1 MYNGTP
7 PAGWQG
13 FLKKSSGYYV
23 FQKYD
28 VIEER

>member
-1 MYNGTP
+1 MYNETP
-7 PAGWQG
+7 SGRQG

-23 FQKYD
+23 FPKYD